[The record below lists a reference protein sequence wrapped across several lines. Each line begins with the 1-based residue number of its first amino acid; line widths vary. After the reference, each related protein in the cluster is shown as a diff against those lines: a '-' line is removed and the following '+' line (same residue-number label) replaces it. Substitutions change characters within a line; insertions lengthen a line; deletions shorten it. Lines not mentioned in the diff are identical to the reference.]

1 MSTPGTSGSQAPAS
15 VSASATASQP
25 QAGAPVA
32 ASSRPCTRARVAAAS
47 ASAPPQSDSAAAANH
62 QRKGYMAVTAHYLD
76 DDWKL
81 KSFLIRFIYVPAPH
95 TADAITEVLHD
106 ILIDWH
112 IERNLSTITLNNCST
127 NDSLMKNLIG
137 TNTDELVK
145 TMAAIEED
153 WQFTKD
159 LCDKLKM
166 FYDVTEL
173 LSGTS
178 YVTANLFF
186 PKITN
191 IYLATRKWQTCA
203 IPKVEA
209 WSRLDMLGT
218 QFTFVGALM
227 TCLEEEDE
235 DTNEPESTI
244 VD

>member
-1 MSTPGTSGSQAPAS
+1 
-15 VSASATASQP
+15 
-25 QAGAPVA
+25 
-32 ASSRPCTRARVAAAS
+32 
-47 ASAPPQSDSAAAANH
+47 
-62 QRKGYMAVTAHYLD
+62 
-76 DDWKL
+76 
-81 KSFLIRFIYVPAPH
+81 
-95 TADAITEVLHD
+95 
-106 ILIDWH
+106 
-112 IERNLSTITLNNCST
+112 
-127 NDSLMKNLIG
+127 
-137 TNTDELVK
+137 
-145 TMAAIEED
+145 
-153 WQFTKD
+153 
-159 LCDKLKM
+159 M

-191 IYLATRKWQTCA
+191 IYLAIRKWQTCA

-209 WSRLDMLGT
+209 WSRSDMLGT